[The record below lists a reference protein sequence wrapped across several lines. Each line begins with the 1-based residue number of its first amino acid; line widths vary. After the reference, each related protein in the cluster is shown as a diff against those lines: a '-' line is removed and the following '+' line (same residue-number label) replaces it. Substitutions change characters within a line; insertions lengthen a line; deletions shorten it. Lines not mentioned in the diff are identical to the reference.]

1 MRFFR
6 RILED
11 IKNRRNIEVYV
22 LSFAAFAVALVSV
35 FADAALTAL
44 GDNIVNSIILA
55 TLGLLVLNIST
66 PKESRSTLD
75 DYLDD
80 RSNLGSF
87 EERIRGARKLYIYA
101 PSAANILH
109 GDNAEAIRNEILSR
123 HDGELRVVIQN
134 PNKPDAVE
142 ILVDQ
147 LDRSVEFQVQNLPEE
162 IQRTIRQFK
171 LIDGWSTPGQTDL
184 RFLDYGPGFS
194 MVMIDPDRN
203 SGQVIVEV
211 HGYQNESTRSRMHV
225 VIHRRDSERWFTYWY
240 AQFENMWGRAV
251 PTEEVIVEQ

>member
-1 MRFFR
+1 MVMRSIR
-6 RILED
+6 RIFED

-22 LSFAAFAVALVSV
+22 LSFAAFVVALVSV
-35 FADAALTAL
+35 FADGVLILL

-55 TLGLLVLNIST
+55 TLGLLVFNIAT
-66 PKESRSTLD
+66 PTQDNSSLD

-87 EERIRGARKLYIYA
+87 EERIQGASKLYIYA

-109 GDNAEAIRNEILSR
+109 GDNAEAIRNQILMQP
-123 HDGELRVVIQN
+123 DGELRVIIQN
-134 PNKPDAVE
+134 PEKQPAVD

-162 IQRTIRQFK
+162 IQRTLRQFA
-171 LIDGWSTPGQTDL
+171 LIDGWKTPGKANL
-184 RFLDYGPGFS
+184 KVLDYGPGFS

-211 HGYQNESTRSRMHV
+211 HGFQNESTRSRMHI
-225 VIHRRDSERWFTYWY
+225 VITKRESERWFSYWL
-240 AQFENMWGRAV
+240 AQFENMWGRADDIDL
-251 PTEEVIVEQ
+251 PTA

>member
-6 RILED
+6 RILTD

-35 FADAALTAL
+35 FADAVLASL

-66 PKESRSTLD
+66 PKVQESSLD

-87 EERIRGARKLYIYA
+87 EERIKGARKLYIYA

-109 GDNAEAIRNEILSR
+109 GDNAEAIRKEILTRS
-123 HDGELRVVIQN
+123 DGELRVVIQN
-134 PNKPDAVE
+134 PDRADAVN

-147 LDRSVEFQVQNLPEE
+147 LDRSVEFQVQHLPEE
-162 IQRTIRQFK
+162 LQRTLRQFK
-171 LIDGWSTPGQTDL
+171 LIDSWNTPGTAEL
-184 RFLDYGPGFS
+184 KLLDYSPGFS
-194 MVMIDPDRN
+194 IVMLDPDRI
-203 SGQVIVEV
+203 SGQVIVEM
-211 HGYQNESTRSRMHV
+211 HGFQNESTRSRMHV
-225 VIHRRDSERWFTYWY
+225 IINKRDSERWFTYWY
-240 AQFENMWGRAV
+240 EQFENIWGRAENLQKSE
-251 PTEEVIVEQ
+251 TA